1 MAIEVDSRTPTVR
14 VIDSSAILAIL
25 FDETGAE
32 QAKQLGARGV
42 ISSVNLYEIIFK
54 CGSKSFGPDDVMDFL
69 DGSGYS
75 IAPFDE
81 AMAII
86 AADIKRLDS
95 TKNLSLADC
104 ACLACAISLGME
116 IVTADRAWT
125 ELQLPCKINV
135 IR

>member
-32 QAKQLGARGV
+32 KAKQLGAGGV
-42 ISSVNLYEIIFK
+42 ISSVNLYEIISK
-54 CGSKSFGPDDVMDFL
+54 CGSKDFSPDDVMDFL

-75 IAPFDE
+75 IASFDE

-125 ELQLPCKINV
+125 ELPLPCKIHV

>member
-1 MAIEVDSRTPTVR
+1 MAIEVDGRISTVR

-32 QAKQLGARGV
+32 QAKKLGAQGV
-42 ISSVNLYEIIFK
+42 ISSVNLCEIILK

-116 IVTADRAWT
+116 IVTADRAWA
-125 ELQLPCKINV
+125 ELSLACKIHV